1 MKRTHNNLT
10 ENKFRAIE
18 KGDPGEGG
26 GGAAPPPPPP
36 PQPPPPST
44 SLSPHHFLEQKSF
57 FGVKSENKIFTCEE
71 HVIHWFI
78 Y

>member
-26 GGAAPPPPPP
+26 GGAGPPPRPPP
-36 PQPPPPST
+36 HPP
-44 SLSPHHFLEQKSF
+44 HFLEQKSF

>member
-18 KGDPGEGG
+18 KGDPGGG
-26 GGAAPPPPPP
+26 GGVRAPSP
-36 PQPPPPST
+36 
-44 SLSPHHFLEQKSF
+44 SPHHFLEQKSF

>member
-26 GGAAPPPPPP
+26 GGATPPPPHHPPPPPFP
-36 PQPPPPST
+36 
-44 SLSPHHFLEQKSF
+44 
-57 FGVKSENKIFTCEE
+57 GAKIFFRRK
-71 HVIHWFI
+71 IGKQNF
-78 Y
+78 YM

>member
-18 KGDPGEGG
+18 KGDPGGG
-26 GGAAPPPPPP
+26 GVRAPT
-36 PQPPPPST
+36 PST